1 MGDSKANQRASDAE
15 SWLSLGDASRQMGVS
30 AATLR
35 MWADEGR
42 VQSYRTPGGH
52 RRFRLG
58 AADALSNEPRSENAL
73 RWRVLEHSALGRMR
87 LALEEFPQG
96 TWLASLPPQAKEEHQ
111 RLGREMVRLLIT
123 ALQKEKMDA
132 DARADALGKRYAALQ
147 WRYTLKPRE
156 ALAALGFFRN
166 TFSASVIEF
175 AFGVGQTGPD
185 QLILWLGCVNQLIDR
200 VAISMLDY
208 PPEQPTKNVT
218 K

>member
-1 MGDSKANQRASDAE
+1 M
-15 SWLSLGDASRQMGVS
+15 
-30 AATLR
+30 
-35 MWADEGR
+35 
-42 VQSYRTPGGH
+42 
-52 RRFRLG
+52 
-58 AADALSNEPRSENAL
+58 
-73 RWRVLEHSALGRMR
+73 
-87 LALEEFPQG
+87 
-96 TWLASLPPQAKEEHQ
+96 
-111 RLGREMVRLLIT
+111 
-123 ALQKEKMDA
+123 
-132 DARADALGKRYAALQ
+132 GKRYAALQ